1 MNNYYVEIRFWP
13 ISIKPSML
21 RYTNILT
28 DRPPPHNMAIS
39 QILKGQL
46 TFWAQQFERYNRYK
60 ASSGNP
66 LKYGWG
72 ILNLIFRCQCHLR
85 HQPKIVQW
93 HPISLLLKRS
103 GYIHLLLE
111 QCFKSGD
118 VIDMCEWRR
127 ILDFC
132 RRGLFNDKITSE
144 MYFLC
149 QS

>member
-1 MNNYYVEIRFWP
+1 
-13 ISIKPSML
+13 
-21 RYTNILT
+21 
-28 DRPPPHNMAIS
+28 MAIS

-149 QS
+149 QSYWEKIFHTIFCGKCLKRYGLTTQIHTFISL